1 MKVILLH
8 GDHSLDSYNRL
19 QKLIQ
24 VAKERSWEIIK
35 IGAKDNFSLPE
46 KLTTS
51 NLFEKERFYVVENLT
66 KIKKADLEWFKK
78 NIKRL
83 SGTTII
89 YHSSTI
95 TNNLLKLIPKASKT
109 EEYKLPKL
117 IFKFLESFWPGN
129 SRNSIKLLHEVVEN
143 EAPEFVFNLLSRHLR
158 DLYWVILDKDS
169 MSYPGWRISK
179 LTQQAKRF
187 PNGKIT
193 ELIKTFAEIDIKVK
207 TSKANIIDSL
217 DFIIASEL
225 E

>member
-19 QKLIQ
+19 QRLIQ
-24 VAKERSWEIIK
+24 VAKERGWEIIK
-35 IGAKDNFSLPE
+35 IGSSDDLSLPE
-46 KLTTS
+46 KFTAS
-51 NLFEKERFYVVENLT
+51 YLFEGERLIVLENLA
-66 KIKKADLEWFKK
+66 KIKKADLDWFRK
-78 NIKRL
+78 NIRRL

-89 YHSSTI
+89 YHGNTI
-95 TNNLLKLIPKASKT
+95 TNNLLKLIPKATKT
-109 EEYKLPKL
+109 EVYKLPKL

-129 SRNSIKLLHEVVEN
+129 SIDSVNLLHEVIKRES
-143 EAPEFVFNLLSRHLR
+143 PEFVFNLLSRHLR
-158 DLYWVILDKDS
+158 DLSWVMLDKNS
-169 MSYPGWRISK
+169 MPYPDWRISK

-187 PNGKIT
+187 ENGKIV
-193 ELIKTFAEIDIKVK
+193 ELIKTFANVDIEVK

>member
-19 QKLIQ
+19 QKLVQ
-24 VAKERSWEIIK
+24 VAKERGWEIIK
-35 IGAKDNFSLPE
+35 TGSSDNLTLPE
-46 KLTTS
+46 KFTTS
-51 NLFEKERFYVVENLT
+51 NLFEGERLYVVENLA
-66 KIKKADLEWFKK
+66 KIKKAELVWFKK
-78 NIKRL
+78 NIQRL

-89 YHSSTI
+89 YHGNTI
-95 TNNLLKLIPKASKT
+95 TNNFLKLIPKASKI

-129 SRNSIKLLHEVVEN
+129 STNSIKLLHEVIKSES
-143 EAPEFVFNLLSRHLR
+143 PEFVFNLLSRHLR

-179 LTQQAKRF
+179 LTQQTKRF
-187 PNGKIT
+187 TNGKIV
-193 ELIKTFAEIDIKVK
+193 ELIKIFAEVDIKVK

>member
-8 GDHSLDSYNRL
+8 GNHTLDSYNRL

-24 VAKERSWEIIK
+24 VAKGRGWEIIK
-35 IGAKDNFSLPE
+35 IGSSNNLSLPE
-46 KLTTS
+46 KFTTS
-51 NLFEKERFYVVENLT
+51 NLFEGENLFVLENLS
-66 KIKKADLEWFKK
+66 KIKKAELSWFRK

-89 YHSSTI
+89 YHGSTI
-95 TNNLLKLIPKASKT
+95 TNNLLKLIPKAAKT

-129 SRNSIKLLHEVVEN
+129 STNSIRLLHEVIKK

-158 DLYWVILDKDS
+158 DLYWAILDKNS

-187 PNGKIT
+187 EEGKIA
-193 ELIKTFAEIDIKVK
+193 ELIKIFAKIDIKVK
-207 TSKANIIDSL
+207 TSKTNIIDSL
-217 DFIIASEL
+217 DFILASEL

>member
-1 MKVILLH
+1 MKVILIH
-8 GDHSLDSYNRL
+8 GDHSIDSYNRL

-24 VAKERSWEIIK
+24 VAKERDWEIVK
-35 IGAKDNFSLPE
+35 TGSNDNLSLPE
-46 KLTTS
+46 KFTTS
-51 NLFEKERFYVVENLT
+51 NLFEGERLYVVENLA
-66 KIKKADLEWFKK
+66 KIKKTDLDWFRK
-78 NIKRL
+78 NVKRL

-89 YHSSTI
+89 YHGSPI
-95 TNNLLKLIPKASKT
+95 TNNLLKLIPKAEKI

-117 IFKFLESFWPGN
+117 IFKFLESFWPKN
-129 SRNSIKLLHEVVEN
+129 SISSIKLLHEVIKT

-158 DLYWVILDKDS
+158 DLYWTTLDKDS
-169 MSYPGWRISK
+169 ISYPAWRISK

-187 PNGKIT
+187 EDGKIA
-193 ELIKTFAEIDIKVK
+193 ELINIFANTDIEVK

>member
-19 QKLIQ
+19 QKLVQ
-24 VAKERSWEIIK
+24 VAKERGWEIIK
-35 IGAKDNFSLPE
+35 TGSSDNLTLPE
-46 KLTTS
+46 KFTTS
-51 NLFEKERFYVVENLT
+51 NFFEGERLYVVENLA
-66 KIKKADLEWFKK
+66 KIKKTELDWFKK

-83 SGTTII
+83 TGTTII
-89 YHSSTI
+89 YHGNTI
-95 TNNLLKLIPKASKT
+95 SNSLLKLIPEATKT

-129 SRNSIKLLHEVVEN
+129 STNSIKLLHEVIKSES
-143 EAPEFVFNLLSRHLR
+143 PEFVFNLLSRHLR
-158 DLYWVILDKDS
+158 DLYWIVLDKDS

-187 PNGKIT
+187 SNGKIA
-193 ELIKTFAEIDIKVK
+193 ELINRFADVDVKVK
-207 TSKANIIDSL
+207 TSKTNIIDSL

>member
-24 VAKERSWEIIK
+24 VAKERNWEIIK

-46 KLTTS
+46 KLTAS
-51 NLFEKERFYVVENLT
+51 NLFEEERFYVIENLT
-66 KIKKADLEWFKK
+66 KIKKTDLEWFKK
-78 NIKRL
+78 NIERL

-89 YHSSTI
+89 YHSNTI
-95 TNNLLKLIPKASKT
+95 TNNLLKLIPETTKT

-129 SRNSIKLLHEVVEN
+129 SRNSIRLLHEVIKN

-158 DLYWVILDKDS
+158 DLYWVTLDKDS
-169 MSYPGWRISK
+169 MLYPDWRISK
-179 LTQQAKRF
+179 LAQQAKRF
-187 PNGKIT
+187 QGGKI
-193 ELIKTFAEIDIKVK
+193 EKLIKIFAAEDIRAK
-207 TSKANIIDSL
+207 TSRANIVDSL

>member
-19 QKLIQ
+19 QRLIQ
-24 VAKERSWEIIK
+24 VAKGRGWEIIK
-35 IGAKDNFSLPE
+35 TGSSDNLSIPE
-46 KLTTS
+46 KFTAS
-51 NLFEKERFYVVENLT
+51 NLFEGEKLYVMENLA
-66 KIKKADLEWFKK
+66 KIKKAELDWFKK

-95 TNNLLKLIPKASKT
+95 TNNLLKLIPKVTKT

-117 IFKFLESFWPGN
+117 IYKFLESFWPGN
-129 SRNSIKLLHEVVEN
+129 STNSIKLLHDVIRS
-143 EAPEFVFNLLSRHLR
+143 EAPEFVFNRLILHLR

-169 MSYPGWRISK
+169 MSYPGWRVSK
-179 LTQQAKRF
+179 LAHQANHFK
-187 PNGKIT
+187 NGEIA
-193 ELIKTFAEIDIKVK
+193 ELIKAFAEIDIDVK

>member
-8 GDHSLDSYNRL
+8 GDHSLDSYHRL

-24 VAKERSWEIIK
+24 VAKERGWEIIK
-35 IGAKDNFSLPE
+35 IGSKDNLSLPE
-46 KLTTS
+46 KFTTS
-51 NLFEKERFYVVENLT
+51 NLFQGERLFVVENLT
-66 KIKKADLEWFKK
+66 KIKKAHLEWFKK
-78 NIKRL
+78 NVKRL

-89 YHSSTI
+89 YHTNTI
-95 TNNLLKLIPKASKT
+95 TGGLLKLIPKASKT

-129 SRNSIKLLHEVVEN
+129 STNSIRLLHEVIKDES
-143 EAPEFVFNLLSRHLR
+143 PEFVFNLLSRHLR
-158 DLYWVILDKDS
+158 DLYWVALDKDS

-179 LTQQAKRF
+179 LTHQAKRF
-187 PNGKIT
+187 EEGKIA
-193 ELIKTFAEIDIKVK
+193 ELINTLAETDIKVK
-207 TSKANIIDSL
+207 TSKASIIDSL

>member
-1 MKVILLH
+1 MKIILLH

-19 QKLIQ
+19 QQLIQ
-24 VAKERSWEIIK
+24 VAKERSWEIIR
-35 IGAKDNFSLPE
+35 IGIKDNFSLPE
-46 KLTTS
+46 KLTVS
-51 NLFEKERFYVVENLT
+51 NLFEEERFYVIENLT
-66 KIKKADLEWFKK
+66 KIKKTDLEWFKK
-78 NIKRL
+78 NIERL
-83 SGTTII
+83 TGTTII
-89 YHSSTI
+89 YHNSTI
-95 TNNLLKLIPKASKT
+95 TNNLLKLIPKTTKT

-129 SRNSIKLLHEVVEN
+129 SRNSIKLLHEVIKN

-179 LTQQAKRF
+179 LSQQAKRF
-187 PNGKIT
+187 PDGKII
-193 ELIKTFAEIDIKVK
+193 ELIKMFAEVDVKVK

>member
-19 QKLIQ
+19 QKLIH
-24 VAKERSWEIIK
+24 VAKERGWEIIK
-35 IGAKDNFSLPE
+35 IGPNDNLSLPE
-46 KLTTS
+46 KFTVS
-51 NLFEKERFYVVENLT
+51 NLFEKEKLYVIENLA
-66 KIKKADLEWFKK
+66 KIKKTDLDWFKK

-83 SGTTII
+83 SDTTII
-89 YHSSTI
+89 YHGSTI
-95 TNNLLKLIPKASKT
+95 TNNLLKLIPKVTKT

-129 SRNSIKLLHEVVEN
+129 SINSINLLHEVIKE
-143 EAPEFVFNLLSRHLR
+143 ESPEFVFNLLSRHLR

-187 PNGKIT
+187 KNGEIA
-193 ELIKTFAEIDIKVK
+193 ELIKTFAEIDIEVK

>member
-8 GDHSLDSYNRL
+8 GDHSLDSYHRL

-24 VAKERSWEIIK
+24 VAKERGWEIIK
-35 IGAKDNFSLPE
+35 VGANDNLSLPE
-46 KLTTS
+46 KLTVS
-51 NLFEKERFYVVENLT
+51 NLFEEERFYVVENLT
-66 KIKKADLEWFKK
+66 KIKKTDLEWFKK
-78 NIKRL
+78 NIERL

-89 YHSSTI
+89 YHDSTI
-95 TNNLLKLIPKASKT
+95 TNNLLKLIPKVTKT

-129 SRNSIKLLHEVVEN
+129 STDSIKLLHEVIKTES
-143 EAPEFVFNLLSRHLR
+143 PEFVFNLLSRHLR
-158 DLYWVILDKDS
+158 DLYWAILDKDS
-169 MSYPGWRISK
+169 MSYPGWRVSK
-179 LTQQAKRF
+179 LTHQANHFK
-187 PNGKIT
+187 NGKIA
-193 ELIKTFAEIDIKVK
+193 ELIKVFAEIDIDVK

>member
-24 VAKERSWEIIK
+24 VAKGRSWEIIK
-35 IGAKDNFSLPE
+35 IGIKDNFSLPE
-46 KLTTS
+46 KLTVA
-51 NLFEKERFYVVENLT
+51 NLFEKERFYVIENLT
-66 KIKKADLEWFKK
+66 KIKKSDLEWFKK
-78 NIKRL
+78 NIDRL

-89 YHSSTI
+89 HCNNTI
-95 TNNLLKLIPKASKT
+95 GNNLLKLLPKVSTT

-117 IFKFLESFWPGN
+117 IFKFLESFYPGN
-129 SRNSIKLLHEVVEN
+129 LNNSIRLLHEVVDN

-158 DLYWVILDKDS
+158 DLYWVTLDKDS
-169 MSYPGWRISK
+169 LSYPGWRISK
-179 LTQQAKRF
+179 LSQQAKRF
-187 PNGKIT
+187 PKGKIK
-193 ELIKTFAEIDIKVK
+193 ELIKMFAEIDVKVK

-217 DFIIASEL
+217 DFTIASEL